1 VEPEHGRDPDREEGE
16 LAGRL
21 ATIADEVTIGPAPY
35 PDVVRDG
42 RRRRARRRAG
52 ATALAVT
59 AVLVAGGVGL
69 GEFGDL
75 GRGGTATAAAPA
87 SAPGALEPVTTVVGK
102 GKVDGKPWQVSVT
115 VYGPARTKEEAHRQY
130 DLAMRRGDA
139 YPLLDGK
146 WEGKYPKT
154 LRIGVTWYST
164 RVTEGTRK
172 PRTMADWVSPKP
184 GKGETLL
191 GGSYQHAGA
200 EAGPVGL
207 AWLAP
212 TVERVVVHW
221 KDGSTDEPKVVS
233 VKGTD
238 VRWIVSERPGHG
250 VSDDLID
257 LYDDKGKRTR
267 MGPAVRLADLE
278 KNPAFQKKQLE
289 KRQLEKKRLAVV
301 TKEQLK
307 SVTKTGWGTPVKL
320 TDLTKT
326 SWGTPVKIT
335 DLR

>member
-1 VEPEHGRDPDREEGE
+1 MNRESWYVEPEHRRDGSREAAE

-21 ATIADEVTIGPAPY
+21 ATVADEVTIGPAPY

-52 ATALAVT
+52 ATALAVA
-59 AVLVAGGVGL
+59 AVLAAGGLGL
-69 GEFGDL
+69 GQSGDL
-75 GRGGTATAAAPA
+75 GQGGTATAGAAPA
-87 SAPGALEPVTTVVGK
+87 LAPGALQPVTTVVGK
-102 GKVDGKPWQVSVT
+102 GKVDGTPWQVSVT
-115 VYGPARTKEEAHRQY
+115 VYGPARNKGEAHRQY

-154 LRIGVTWYST
+154 LRIGVTWFST
-164 RVTEGTRK
+164 RVTEGTGK
-172 PRTMADWVSPKP
+172 PRRMADWVSPKP

-191 GGSYQHAGA
+191 GGSYQHQGA

-212 TVERVVVHW
+212 KVKRVVVHW
-221 KDGSTDEPKVVS
+221 KDGSTDEPKVVP

-238 VRWIVSERPGHG
+238 VRWIVSERPAHG
-250 VSDDLID
+250 VPDHFID
-257 LYDDKGKRTR
+257 LYDAKGKRTR
-267 MGPAVRLADLE
+267 MGPAVRLEDLE
-278 KNPAFQKKQLE
+278 KNPAVQKKQLE
-289 KRQLEKKRLAVV
+289 KKRPAVV

-307 SVTKTGWGTPVKL
+307 AVTR
-320 TDLTKT
+320 T
-326 SWGTPVKIT
+326 SWGTSVKIT
-335 DLR
+335 GLR